1 LKALIGTAKPND
13 KFKKPTVIPS
23 ILGYKGVIVDNP
35 NKISG
40 LPAFLAV
47 YRGDIEVKDE
57 FKKFLVDEGAS
68 VENLLLN
75 EAMRKGVID
84 ERILK
89 SIKPD

>member
-1 LKALIGTAKPND
+1 
-13 KFKKPTVIPS
+13 
-23 ILGYKGVIVDNP
+23 
-35 NKISG
+35 
-40 LPAFLAV
+40 
-47 YRGDIEVKDE
+47 VKDD